1 MMTNSTSQEKVVFL
15 AKAMISA
22 NDAVDNLRDK
32 VKIQSTL
39 WTILFFIGCVTF
51 DLTKSKE
58 IINEKFFV
66 FWTQLFFNF
75 KHDLNILLRD
85 NSLLF
90 IFWSVDQF
98 FKREHRSRFYNS
110 SSHFFNFSDFQ
121 FFLIFYFFPYFQL
134 PNLHLIFFSDFQIF
148 LLIFFFQFLKNC

>member
-39 WTILFFIGCVTF
+39 WTILFSVGCVTF
-51 DLTKSKE
+51 DLTKSEE
-58 IINEKFFV
+58 IIHEKFFV

-75 KHDLNILLRD
+75 KHDLNILLETILYC
-85 NSLLF
+85 S
-90 IFWSVDQF
+90 F
-98 FKREHRSRFYNS
+98 FG
-110 SSHFFNFSDFQ
+110 
-121 FFLIFYFFPYFQL
+121 
-134 PNLHLIFFSDFQIF
+134 
-148 LLIFFFQFLKNC
+148 LLISFLSEINDRDSTIL

>member
-39 WTILFFIGCVTF
+39 WTILFSVGCVTF
-51 DLTKSKE
+51 DLTKSEE
-58 IINEKFFV
+58 IIHEKFFV

-121 FFLIFYFFPYFQL
+121 FFLIFYFFPYFQS
-134 PNLHLIFFSDFQIF
+134 N
-148 LLIFFFQFLKNC
+148 FFFRFSNFSV